1 MKNQNLKKVVSLVAG
16 SLVIALV
23 VSILPGGF
31 FASAAEVSRREA
43 KNIAIDYV
51 NDESAEIVEIDDD
64 GLDEDKPHYM
74 VKIKTDKSEYTL
86 IVDAETADIKLDS
99 RKRLDTAEVVTS
111 KDFDDFSDFEKFI
124 EKDDLDDYG
133 IDKPTAEAE
142 LNEVIRDGK
151 KVAIADY
158 KVAKEDLDKDDED
171 YKEDKTTAKEEFKE
185 AKDTLKEVKKEAKLE
200 IKSEKNDKIAQNHDD
215 DNDDDKDDDKDKKVL
230 VGKAKIDEK
239 QALII
244 ALKKI
249 GVTVDNDD
257 VTKLA
262 KLDSESKY
270 ADLFGLKDLEIEIDD
285 DNPPSYELK
294 IEYEDTKYEITIHAI
309 SGAIL
314 DYERESFSKEKN
326 PKEDKVKEEKEEKD
340 GDDKDEKTNNGNKGN
355 NGKGNKK

>member
-31 FASAAEVSRREA
+31 LASAAEVSIREA
-43 KNIAIDYV
+43 KNVAIDYI

-64 GLDEDKPHYM
+64 GLDEDKPHYK

-86 IVDAETADIKLDS
+86 VVDAETAEIKLDS
-99 RKRLDTAEVVTS
+99 RKRLDTAEVVTV
-111 KDFDDFSDFEKFI
+111 KDFDDFEEFKKFI
-124 EKDDLDDYG
+124 RDDDFDDYG

-142 LNEVIRDGK
+142 LNQVIKEGK

-158 KVAKEDLDKDDED
+158 KEAKEDLDKDDDD
-171 YKEDKTTAKEEFKE
+171 YKENKTLAKVEFKDAKNDLKEIKKDAKE
-185 AKDTLKEVKKEAKLE
+185 V
-200 IKSEKNDKIAQNHDD
+200 IKTEKIDD
-215 DNDDDKDDDKDKKVL
+215 NDNDDDNEDDDKDQEKDI

-249 GVTVDNDD
+249 GVP
-257 VTKLA
+257 VTDAKVSDLA
-262 KLDSESKY
+262 KLNSEDAY
-270 ADLFGLKDLEIEIDD
+270 EDLFKLTNLDIEIDD
-285 DNPPSYELK
+285 DNPPAYELEF
-294 IEYEDTKYEITIHAI
+294 EYDGNKYEITIHAI

-314 DYERESFSKEKN
+314 DYERESLDKEKVI
-326 PKEDKVKEEKEEKD
+326 KEEKVKEEKED
-340 GDDKDEKTNNGNKGN
+340 NDDDKDDDDDSEKTNNGNNG